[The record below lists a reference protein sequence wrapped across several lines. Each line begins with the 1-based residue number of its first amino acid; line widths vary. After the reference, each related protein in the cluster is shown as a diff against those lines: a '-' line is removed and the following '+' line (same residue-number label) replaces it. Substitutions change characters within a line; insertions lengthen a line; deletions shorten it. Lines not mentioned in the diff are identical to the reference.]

1 VPRVFRLLVLVAA
14 ALIALAG
21 VAVAQAEPAKATDA
35 ALAKVRASE
44 KKRSALITERT
55 TLAARYQK
63 ELAEIDKLKRQK
75 ASWRRD
81 RQLRSKLSA
90 SLETAKKLGKASGA
104 ITILD
109 GDLVKQ
115 RKALIKAID
124 AELAAG
130 AASARAKSI
139 KAARADAARKVAPHK
154 AKKIVLPDDE
164 LDPLADPEELD
175 QQAKALRDSEA
186 ELEKQI
192 ATLEREA
199 TRFRK
204 QADLRKEH
212 QRADELATR
221 DDHNPRRTQGSSGNR
236 GGGVTADEAAPQSD
250 EGGSPPPDDFDGAMD
265 PGAFEGDPA
274 VVLSDVV
281 DGDTVDA
288 LRKAERSTDPAAKA
302 AAAERARD
310 QVKRRLEKLEK
321 RRREIEKRA
330 KELRE

>member
-1 VPRVFRLLVLVAA
+1 VPRVLRPFVLALA

-21 VAVAQAEPAKATDA
+21 LAAAQAGDEARTKKTDRAAAT
-35 ALAKVRASE
+35 VRASE
-44 KKRSALITERT
+44 ERRATLVSARA
-55 TLAARYQK
+55 TLAARYQR

-81 RQLRSKLSA
+81 RQLRTKLSG
-90 SLETAKKLGKASGA
+90 SLATAGKLGKASNA

-109 GDLVKQ
+109 GELMKQ
-115 RKALIKAID
+115 RKALIAAID

-130 AASARAKSI
+130 AASARARSLR
-139 KAARADAARKVAPHK
+139 AARADAAKKVAPHK

-186 ELEKQI
+186 ELTRQI
-192 ATLEREA
+192 ASLEGEA
-199 TRFRK
+199 AKFKKQAELRK
-204 QADLRKEH
+204 QH
-212 QRADELATR
+212 QRADELAAR
-221 DDHNPRRTQGSSGNR
+221 DGTSPRRSAGTGGSR
-236 GGGVTADEAAPQSD
+236 ALGGEAAPQSD
-250 EGGSPPPDDFDGAMD
+250 DGAGAPDSEMD
-265 PGAFEGDPA
+265 PGTFDSDLA

-302 AAAERARD
+302 AAADKARD
-310 QVKRRLEKLEK
+310 QVTRRLRALEK

-330 KELRE
+330 RELRE

>member
-1 VPRVFRLLVLVAA
+1 MPRASRLLVVVAA
-14 ALIALAG
+14 ALIALVGA
-21 VAVAQAEPAKATDA
+21 ATAQTGGAKATDA
-35 ALAKVRASE
+35 AQAKVKASE
-44 KKRSALITERT
+44 KKRAALVSERT
-55 TLAARYQK
+55 TLGARYQK

-81 RQLRSKLSA
+81 RQLRGKLSA
-90 SLETAKKLGKASGA
+90 SLETAKKLGKASSA

-109 GDLVKQ
+109 GDLMKQ
-115 RKALIKAID
+115 RKALIAAID

-130 AASARAKSI
+130 AASTRAKSLR
-139 KAARADAARKVAPHK
+139 AARADAARKVAPHK

-186 ELEKQI
+186 ELVRQI
-192 ATLEREA
+192 ETLDREA
-199 TRFRK
+199 KRFQE
-204 QADLRKEH
+204 QAELRKEH
-212 QRADELATR
+212 QRADELASR
-221 DDHNPRRTQGSSGNR
+221 DESNPRRTHGSSGGR
-236 GGGVTADEAAPQSD
+236 ATGTETDEGAAPQSD
-250 EGGSPPPDDFDGAMD
+250 GAGSDDSFDMD

-302 AAAERARD
+302 AAAQKARD
-310 QVKRRLEKLEK
+310 QVKRRLDRLEK